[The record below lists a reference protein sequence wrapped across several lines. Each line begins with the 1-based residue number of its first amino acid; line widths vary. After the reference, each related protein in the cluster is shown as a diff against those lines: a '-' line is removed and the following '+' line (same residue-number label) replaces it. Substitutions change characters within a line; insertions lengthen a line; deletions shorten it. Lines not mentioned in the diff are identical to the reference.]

1 MHLKFYWEAGFIIFC
16 ISHASDVLLM
26 QIKLILALIYDKLKL
41 KQILQP
47 PIIASVSFSLLN
59 L

>member
-1 MHLKFYWEAGFIIFC
+1 
-16 ISHASDVLLM
+16 M
-26 QIKLILALIYDKLKL
+26 QIKVILALVYDKLKL

-59 L
+59 LYINVFKWK